1 MSARASTSATTLR
14 GLSIVRLTWAV
25 IAISALGL
33 FVASIPAYVSNVNVS
48 NVKDYAVHGGGSA
61 GLSRSRVGGASDVLA
76 GASLAVRSDS

>member
-14 GLSIVRLTWAV
+14 GLSIVRLTRAV

-33 FVASIPAYVSNVNVS
+33 FVASIPAYVSNV
-48 NVKDYAVHGGGSA
+48 KDYAVHDGGSA
-61 GLSRSRVGGASDVLA
+61 GLSRSRVGDASDVLA